1 MSIIIQYKLRYTN
14 VTVKCCVQKFSV
26 TANSLIGKTDS
37 KNLEF
42 ELIFFSFPVLYKSQQ
57 AADINNPWKKNDT
70 EN

>member
-14 VTVKCCVQKFSV
+14 VSV
-26 TANSLIGKTDS
+26 TANSIIGKTDS
-37 KNLEF
+37 KNLDF